1 MSPFLMRIARY
12 PYLSEKHRPGQGGAK
27 NDADMRMS
35 KPRTADCY

>member
-12 PYLSEKHRPGQGGAK
+12 HYLSEKRRPGQGGAK
-27 NDADMRMS
+27 NDADRRMH